1 MDQRF
6 KKLIKSLAKEVEA
19 LKIIKDMIDL
29 KKQKML
35 PILGV
40 VIILLIAGI
49 YMSQKG
55 GVSMGKNISPMEAKN
70 KAEAFV
76 RDTLLGGK
84 TQFTISDATEYAGLY
99 KMSITLEG
107 GGDPIDS
114 YMTKDGKIFLPQGMD
129 IAKMTAEAGGATA
142 DAGGQAAEPVA
153 QVATKS
159 DKPKVELFV
168 MSHCPYGTQAE
179 KGIIPVVKALGSKID
194 FQIKFV
200 DYAMHEKKEIDEQT
214 RQYCINK
221 EQAPKFIPYLECFL
235 KAGDSASCLKEQK
248 VDEKKLASCITA
260 TDKQF
265 KITESY
271 NNKDSWGS
279 QFPPFAIHKAE
290 NTKYGVQGS
299 PTLVINGEQIN
310 SGRDAASFAKAICG
324 AFTDGKA
331 PKECSNTF
339 ASASPAPGFGTGT
352 QAAGSGSDAA
362 QCN

>member
-1 MDQRF
+1 MMD
-6 KKLIKSLAKEVEA
+6 A
-19 LKIIKDMIDL
+19 

-40 VIILLIAGI
+40 VVILLIAGF
-49 YMSQKG
+49 YMSQKNG
-55 GVSMGKNISPMEAKN
+55 GVMGKNISPVEAKA
-70 KAEAFV
+70 KAETFV

-107 GGDPIDS
+107 GGEPIDS

-129 IAKMTAEAGGATA
+129 IEKMTKEAGGTDTA
-142 DAGGQAAEPVA
+142 AGDTPAPVA
-153 QVATKS
+153 QVAKKT
-159 DKPKVELFV
+159 DKPVVELFV
-168 MSHCPYGTQAE
+168 MSHCPYGTQME
-179 KGIIPVVKALGSKID
+179 KAILPVVKTLSSKID
-194 FQIKFV
+194 FQLKFV
-200 DYAMHEKKEIDEQT
+200 DYAMHDKKELDEQL

-221 EQAPKFIPYLECFL
+221 EQAPKLMPYLECFL
-235 KAGDSASCLKEQK
+235 KAGDSAACIKEQK
-248 VDEKKLASCITA
+248 VDDKKMASCVTA
-260 TDKQF
+260 TDKQY
-265 KITESY
+265 KITETY

-279 QFPPFAIHKAE
+279 QFPPFPIYKAE

-299 PTLVINGEQIN
+299 PTLVINGEQI
-310 SGRDAASFAKAICG
+310 SAARDAASLAKVICG

-339 ASASPAPGFGTGT
+339 ASASPTPGFGTGT